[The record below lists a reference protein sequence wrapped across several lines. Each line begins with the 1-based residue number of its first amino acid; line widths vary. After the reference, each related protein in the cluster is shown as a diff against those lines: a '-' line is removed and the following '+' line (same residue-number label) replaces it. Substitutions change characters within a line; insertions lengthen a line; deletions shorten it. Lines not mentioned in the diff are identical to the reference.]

1 MRKIYL
7 DCSMGAAGDMLTAAL
22 LELTPDPDGYI
33 NRLNAL
39 GIPGVRYEREK
50 SEKCGIL
57 GTHISVKI
65 HGSEEGEEHH
75 HEGHDRHRDREDRHH
90 EEHHGEHGHHHHE
103 HSTLHGIS
111 HIIEDLNAPEK
122 VKADALAVYESIAK
136 AESEVHGKAVD
147 EIHFHEV
154 GSLDAVADVA
164 AVCMLLNDLDASVYA
179 SPVNT
184 GSGSVKC
191 AHGILPVPAPATAN
205 LLKGVSAYSD
215 GTNGELCTPT
225 GAALL
230 KYFVKKFC
238 DMPVMITEKTGYG
251 MGKKDFEKAN
261 CLRAFL
267 GEAAE
272 KDGTVTLLQCN
283 LDDMSGEALG
293 FACEELLKNGA
304 LDVWT
309 APVYMKKN
317 RPAVML
323 SALCENADSEKFAR
337 LIFRHTSTTG
347 VRESEVKRYTLD
359 REERSVDTPYGNVRI
374 KTSSGYGEQKAK
386 FEYDDIAKIARENGL
401 SITQV
406 IEEINKS
413 L

>member
-1 MRKIYL
+1 MRKIFL

-33 NRLNAL
+33 NKLNAL
-39 GIPGVRYEREK
+39 GIPGVEYIKEK
-50 SEKCGIL
+50 SEKCGIC

-65 HGSEEGEEHH
+65 HGHEEGEEHH
-75 HEGHDRHRDREDRHH
+75 HHDDSDHH
-90 EEHHGEHGHHHHE
+90 EHHRHE

-111 HIIEDLNAPEK
+111 HIIEDLNAPGK

-136 AESEVHGKAVD
+136 AESEVHGRTVD

-164 AVCMLLNDLDASVYA
+164 AVCMLVRDLDAEIYA

-205 LLKGVSAYSD
+205 LLKGVPAYSD

-230 KYFVKKFC
+230 KYFVREFR
-238 DMPVMITEKTGYG
+238 DMPVMKIEKTGYG
-251 MGKKDFEKAN
+251 TGKKDFEKAN
-261 CLRAFL
+261 CLRAIL
-267 GEAAE
+267 GEDE
-272 KDGTVTLLQCN
+272 GGDTVTLLACN
-283 LDDMSGEALG
+283 LDDMSGEALS
-293 FACEELLKNGA
+293 FACGQLLENGA

-309 APVYMKKN
+309 T
-317 RPAVML
+317 PAVMKKGRPAFVL
-323 SALCENADSEKFAR
+323 NVLCKNAEKENLIR
-337 LIFRHTSTTG
+337 LIFRHTSTIG
-347 VRESEVKRYTLD
+347 IRETVVKRYTLD
-359 REERSVDTPYGNVRI
+359 REEHTVSTPFGDVRI
-374 KTSSGYGEQKAK
+374 KTSSGYGCEKSK
-386 FEYDDIAKIARENGL
+386 FEYDDLAKIADENGL

>member
-75 HEGHDRHRDREDRHH
+75 HEGHDRHHDREDRHH
-90 EEHHGEHGHHHHE
+90 EEHHGEHGHHNHE

-136 AESEVHGKAVD
+136 AESEVHGKTVD

-323 SALCENADSEKFAR
+323 SALCENADSKKFAR

>member
-1 MRKIYL
+1 
-7 DCSMGAAGDMLTAAL
+7 MLTAAL

-33 NRLNAL
+33 NRLNSL
-39 GIPGVRYEREK
+39 GIPGVEYIKEK
-50 SEKCGIL
+50 SEKCGIC

-65 HGSEEGEEHH
+65 HGHEEGEEHH
-75 HEGHDRHRDREDRHH
+75 HHDDSDHH
-90 EEHHGEHGHHHHE
+90 EHHHHE

-111 HIIEDLNAPEK
+111 HIIENLNAPEK
-122 VKADALAVYESIAK
+122 VKSDALAVYESIAK
-136 AESEVHGKAVD
+136 AESEVHGRTVD

-164 AVCMLLNDLDASVYA
+164 AVCMLVHDLNAEIYA

-205 LLKGVSAYSD
+205 LLKGVPAYSD

-230 KYFVKKFC
+230 KYFVKEFC
-238 DMPVMITEKTGYG
+238 NMPVMKTEKTSYG

-267 GEAAE
+267 GEDE
-272 KDGTVTLLQCN
+272 GGDTVTLLACN
-283 LDDMSGEALG
+283 IDDMSGEALS
-293 FACEELLKNGA
+293 FACGQLFKNGA

-309 APVYMKKN
+309 T
-317 RPAVML
+317 PAVMKKGRPAFVL
-323 SALCENADSEKFAR
+323 NVLCKNAEKENLIR
-337 LIFRHTSTTG
+337 LIFRHTSTIG
-347 VRESEVKRYTLD
+347 IRETVVKRYTLD
-359 REERSVDTPYGNVRI
+359 RAENTVSTPFGDVRI
-374 KTSSGYGEQKAK
+374 KTSSGYGCEKSK
-386 FEYDDIAKIARENGL
+386 FEYNDLAKIADENGL